1 MILIVLNGEYR
12 SIRFYYNDNNN
23 NRRSGNYEDYLIK
36 ASNKPNHIVLNGKL
50 HKIEVDEKEEIVPYT
65 RKPRPRQKVDWD
77 KRIKVLLTKFSNL
90 KSQIEHFKKND
101 LQHLSVNLFV
111 NPNLAEIVETNL
123 NDTKKEIDKL
133 EIETNSIQDYFEN
146 IEDQSTLQE
155 IKQISS
161 GKV

>member
-1 MILIVLNGEYR
+1 
-12 SIRFYYNDNNN
+12 
-23 NRRSGNYEDYLIK
+23 
-36 ASNKPNHIVLNGKL
+36 
-50 HKIEVDEKEEIVPYT
+50 
-65 RKPRPRQKVDWD
+65 
-77 KRIKVLLTKFSNL
+77 
-90 KSQIEHFKKND
+90 